1 MTNTKDL
8 KNLLSQFTTGINI
21 IATINDMGDP
31 EGFTANAFS
40 SVSLNPPIVLICV
53 DKSNENYTLFN
64 KCKNFS
70 VNILNAN
77 QKNLSNLFA
86 SKSKRKFDGVTWQ
99 KEKLNVPIIK
109 GSISWL
115 ECENYDQIIIGDHM
129 ILFGKIKNYK
139 INKGNPLVYFR
150 GNYVNIIK

>member
-64 KCKNFS
+64 KCK
-70 VNILNAN
+70 
-77 QKNLSNLFA
+77 
-86 SKSKRKFDGVTWQ
+86 KF
-99 KEKLNVPIIK
+99 
-109 GSISWL
+109 
-115 ECENYDQIIIGDHM
+115 
-129 ILFGKIKNYK
+129 
-139 INKGNPLVYFR
+139 
-150 GNYVNIIK
+150 